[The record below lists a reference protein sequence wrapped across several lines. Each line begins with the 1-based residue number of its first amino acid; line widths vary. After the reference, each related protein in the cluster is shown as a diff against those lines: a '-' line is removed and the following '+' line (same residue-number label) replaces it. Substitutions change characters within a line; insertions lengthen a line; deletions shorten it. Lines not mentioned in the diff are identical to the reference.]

1 MSYTI
6 EREQLVRAPLQEVFA
21 FFSRARN
28 LEALTPPWLRFSVLD
43 PEPEQMRTG
52 TLIAYRLRVHRVP
65 LRWVSRIEEWQP
77 QRRFVDLQLRGPYRF
92 WRHTHEFTAVAE
104 GTMISDSVR
113 YELPLGP
120 LGSLAHALIVRRDLE
135 RVFDYRRLAA
145 ERIFAGG
152 ALPRSR

>member
-28 LEALTPPWLRFSVLD
+28 LEALTPPWLRFSVLE

-52 TLIAYRLRVHRVP
+52 TLIAYRLRVHGVP

-92 WRHTHEFTAVAE
+92 WRHTHQFTAVAE
-104 GTMISDSVR
+104 GTMISDSVV

-152 ALPRSR
+152 AHRRSR